1 VRDPISIVHTADCH
15 LGSSRDFGAAE
26 FAFASLITGA
36 IDLSADILV
45 IAGDLFDSS
54 AVPEQRVSWA
64 AEELRRLK
72 KPIVALP
79 GNHDPW
85 GPESI
90 YRCLLRSEIE
100 GLHVVTAPQGETFCV
115 GGVTFWGRA
124 VVSHDPGFRPL
135 LGIPVRPSGW
145 GVVVAHGLVLA
156 GPEPTPRGSPIYPTD
171 LRAADWDYIA
181 LGHWPQFRQI
191 EGYPARICYSGAL
204 PTARHGRPGAV
215 LVELDESKVGVS
227 QVELGPVYSR

>member
-1 VRDPISIVHTADCH
+1 MRDPVRILHAADCH
-15 LGSSRDFGAAE
+15 IGSTRDFGAAE
-26 FAFASLITGA
+26 SAFASLVNGV

-54 AVPEQRVSWA
+54 AIPERRLSWVA
-64 AEELRRLK
+64 DEMRRLK

-85 GPESI
+85 GPQSI
-90 YRCLLRSEIE
+90 YLRLLGSGIE
-100 GLHVVTAPQGETFCV
+100 GLHVITEPQGESFCV

-135 LGIPVRPSGW
+135 LGIPSRPPGW

-156 GPEPTPRGSPIYPTD
+156 GHEPTPRGSPIYPAD
-171 LRAADWDYIA
+171 LQAATWDYIA

-191 EGYPARICYSGAL
+191 EGYAARICYSGAL
-204 PTARHGRPGAV
+204 ATARHGRPGAV
-215 LVELDESKVGVS
+215 LVELDEPQVGVS
-227 QVELGPVYSR
+227 QVELGPVYIQ